1 MDVKVAIARRTQAER
16 TAATRAALVAAAR
29 ALFAEHGYADVGTE
43 QIAEVAGVTRG
54 ALYHQFAD
62 KADLFAAVL
71 EAVEV
76 DLTARLIEAVGA
88 AATDDPLDAL
98 VAGADAWL
106 DASAEPEVR
115 RIALLDGPA
124 VLGWERWREVGL
136 RHGLG
141 LVTALLTELMDAG
154 AIPVQP
160 IAPLAHIL
168 TGALDEAAIYVASAS
183 DRASAR
189 EEAGAVLR
197 QLVATVTIP
206 PSPARPAGGGRRAPG
221 PRRGAGGRRSTSGPA
236 GGASPSPG

>member
-1 MDVKVAIARRTQAER
+1 MDVNVTRRTQADR

-29 ALFAEHGYADVGTE
+29 KLFAEHGYAEVGTE
-43 QIAEVAGVTRG
+43 RVAQAAGVTRG

-71 EAVEV
+71 EAVEI
-76 DLTARLIEAVGA
+76 DLTTRLIDAVA
-88 AATDDPLDAL
+88 ASATDDPLAAL

-124 VLGWERWREVGL
+124 VLGWERWREVGM

-154 AIPVQP
+154 AVPAQP
-160 IAPLAHIL
+160 IEPLAHVLI
-168 TGALDEAAIYVASAS
+168 GALDEAALYVALAA
-183 DRASAR
+183 DPARAR
-189 EEAGAVLR
+189 VEAGAVLR
-197 QLVATVTIP
+197 RLVAAVT
-206 PSPARPAGGGRRAPG
+206 APL
-221 PRRGAGGRRSTSGPA
+221 
-236 GGASPSPG
+236 

>member
-1 MDVKVAIARRTQAER
+1 MDVNVTRRTQADR

-29 ALFAEHGYADVGTE
+29 KLFAEHGYAEVGTE
-43 QIAEVAGVTRG
+43 RVAQAAGVTRG

-71 EAVEV
+71 EAVEI
-76 DLTARLIEAVGA
+76 DLTTRLIDAVA
-88 AATDDPLDAL
+88 ASATEDPLAAL

-124 VLGWERWREVGL
+124 VLGWERWREVGM

-154 AIPVQP
+154 AVPAQP
-160 IAPLAHIL
+160 IEPLAHVLI
-168 TGALDEAAIYVASAS
+168 GALDEAALYVALAA
-183 DRASAR
+183 DPARAR
-189 EEAGAVLR
+189 VEAGAVLR
-197 QLVATVTIP
+197 RLVAAVT
-206 PSPARPAGGGRRAPG
+206 APL
-221 PRRGAGGRRSTSGPA
+221 
-236 GGASPSPG
+236 